1 MLFRRASL
9 IVEGDDA
16 LGRSRQIG
24 EGEADALIQV
34 ARMPLDLGDHAAG
47 LRPASGLVAEVCV
60 IPAHI
65 VRWPADRSLEQMRDA
80 VPEHLVGRQADRIT
94 EGFGLEQLLHPG

>member
-34 ARMPLDLGDHAAG
+34 ARMPSDLGDHATG
-47 LRPASGLVAEVCV
+47 IRPSSGLVAEVCV

-65 VRWPADRSLEQMRDA
+65 VRWPADRSLEQLRDA